1 MKNNFKLATILIGLS
16 PLSVAAQNVAEYN
29 IDEIQVTGTRARMD
43 MKSSVRMVQVL
54 DRKQIEASSAQS
66 VNDLLKLVAGVDV
79 RQRGACGVQTDIG
92 VNGGSSDQMTLLLN
106 GVNISN
112 PQTGHLTV
120 DLPVSVDD
128 IERIEVLEG
137 GASRVYGSSAFC
149 GAINIVTKQEKQS
162 NVGVNLSGGSF
173 GTMAGGAHVN
183 YVSGGTTN
191 RLSGGYSRSDG
202 GTDNSDFKKGQL
214 FWNGGYQGRDFDVRW
229 QAGFSN
235 MHYGANTFYSAAY
248 NNQYEENKRL
258 MMSVSAETKGKLH
271 FMPSVY
277 WNRSYDD
284 YVLIRTNPSV
294 YENFHQVNVYGADLS
309 AYTDWRLGK
318 TAFGVEVRNEGV
330 LSSSL
335 GKPLD
340 EKMYVRI
347 SGNDGFYTNGDN
359 RTNISYYLEH
369 NVILDRITISAGLL
383 ANMNTALD
391 YRYRLYPGVDVAWRP
406 VSGLKLYASFN
417 QALRMPTFTD
427 LYYKSPTING
437 NIGLKPEKN
446 SDFTIGASY
455 SVPAFQMQA
464 KAFYRHGTDMIDWV
478 KYNAEDSYHSAN
490 FNLNNMGF
498 EVASAVNFGEIWGES
513 SFLKRFSAA
522 YCYIHQERKDD
533 AGVYRSNYAMDYLKH
548 KLTASLAHRIVGNIE
563 AQWDF
568 RLKNRNGSFEKYEGG
583 KTTGVL
589 TPFGTY
595 AVLDLK
601 VQWQHKDC
609 SVYVQASN
617 LTNHKYYDLAN
628 VEQPG
633 LWLMGGVKW
642 NFQL

>member
-173 GTMAGGAHVN
+173 GTVTGGAHVG

-235 MHYGANTFYSAAY
+235 MYYGANTFYSAAY
-248 NNQYEENKRL
+248 NNQY
-258 MMSVSAETKGKLH
+258 
-271 FMPSVY
+271 
-277 WNRSYDD
+277 
-284 YVLIRTNPSV
+284 
-294 YENFHQVNVYGADLS
+294 
-309 AYTDWRLGK
+309 
-318 TAFGVEVRNEGV
+318 
-330 LSSSL
+330 
-335 GKPLD
+335 
-340 EKMYVRI
+340 
-347 SGNDGFYTNGDN
+347 
-359 RTNISYYLEH
+359 
-369 NVILDRITISAGLL
+369 
-383 ANMNTALD
+383 
-391 YRYRLYPGVDVAWRP
+391 
-406 VSGLKLYASFN
+406 
-417 QALRMPTFTD
+417 
-427 LYYKSPTING
+427 
-437 NIGLKPEKN
+437 
-446 SDFTIGASY
+446 
-455 SVPAFQMQA
+455 
-464 KAFYRHGTDMIDWV
+464 
-478 KYNAEDSYHSAN
+478 
-490 FNLNNMGF
+490 
-498 EVASAVNFGEIWGES
+498 
-513 SFLKRFSAA
+513 
-522 YCYIHQERKDD
+522 
-533 AGVYRSNYAMDYLKH
+533 
-548 KLTASLAHRIVGNIE
+548 
-563 AQWDF
+563 
-568 RLKNRNGSFEKYEGG
+568 
-583 KTTGVL
+583 
-589 TPFGTY
+589 
-595 AVLDLK
+595 
-601 VQWQHKDC
+601 
-609 SVYVQASN
+609 
-617 LTNHKYYDLAN
+617 
-628 VEQPG
+628 
-633 LWLMGGVKW
+633 
-642 NFQL
+642 

>member
-173 GTMAGGAHVN
+173 GTVAGGAHVG

-235 MHYGANTFYSAAY
+235 MYYGANTFYSAAY

-258 MMSVSAETKGKLH
+258 MVSVSAETKSKLH

-340 EKMYVRI
+340 EKMYVQI
-347 SGNDGFYTNGDN
+347 PGNDGFYTNGDN

-437 NIGLKPEKN
+437 NIGMKPEKN

-455 SVPAFQMQA
+455 SVPAFQMLA
-464 KAFYRHGTDMIDWV
+464 WGLIGLFAGIFSEKLLKSRALLLIYGALTGIAYSFIMDIWTVLW
-478 KYNAEDSYHSAN
+478 YNR
-490 FNLNNMGF
+490 GF
-498 EVASAVNFGEIWGES
+498 DIKLYLAALVSAVPYTVSYAVSNVLFLYLLAKPFGEKLSRIKTKS
-513 SFLKRFSAA
+513 
-522 YCYIHQERKDD
+522 
-533 AGVYRSNYAMDYLKH
+533 GV
-548 KLTASLAHRIVGNIE
+548 
-563 AQWDF
+563 
-568 RLKNRNGSFEKYEGG
+568 
-583 KTTGVL
+583 
-589 TPFGTY
+589 
-595 AVLDLK
+595 
-601 VQWQHKDC
+601 
-609 SVYVQASN
+609 
-617 LTNHKYYDLAN
+617 
-628 VEQPG
+628 
-633 LWLMGGVKW
+633 
-642 NFQL
+642 